1 MANFSFIGKIVPVK
15 ESEKFKG
22 YTETKYDSGWVN
34 QKLRFNV
41 IAGDNRHFVEINAGK
56 WYDDKKNTTVY
67 TMSKAE
73 GGKKSKPIEISWEK
87 RNDPEE
93 INKVAGYKVFTID
106 TDNYEHRK
114 ALEESGDNVAL
125 EASKKKRKHF
135 ITGVDFCEYARK
147 VVNSEKIQDMMF
159 RICGNIVVNYGSKN
173 DQYYTTYEVTKIYRV
188 ADNAEPL
195 SEVNLDFY
203 FMEDAVDSEDYNEK
217 GKAIV
222 SGYSMFYDSMT
233 KKNWFYPVSLVIAGS
248 TDEAGKKRLAGFQ
261 KMFDKFESDEV
272 RKVSLVCQKI
282 DGAQRVNIKYEDLPE
297 DVRENID
304 FGLISLEDA
313 IKDAGGQMYGDAI
326 RELRIEKL
334 GRGSSKGS
342 ETTIYTVDNLNDKP
356 HLEEKFEEVDDS
368 DFDLFAE
375 DDDDDLI

>member
-1 MANFSFIGKIVPVK
+1 MANQFSFVGKIVPVK
-15 ESEKFKG
+15 DTDKFKG

-41 IAGDNRHFVEINAGK
+41 IAGDDRHFVEINAGK
-56 WYDDKKNTTVY
+56 WDNDAKNSVIK

-73 GGKKSKPIEISWEK
+73 EGKPSKLIEIPWAK

-93 INKVAGYKVFTID
+93 IAKVAGYRVFTID
-106 TDNYEHRK
+106 TDNYEHRQELEK
-114 ALEESGDNVAL
+114 SGDDAALEL
-125 EASKKKRKHF
+125 SKKKRKHF
-135 ITGVDFCEYARK
+135 LAGVDFCEYARK
-147 VVNSEKIQDMMF
+147 VVNSDKIKDMTF
-159 RICGNIVVNYGSKN
+159 RVSGNIVVNYGSKN
-173 DQYYTTYEVTKIYRV
+173 DQYYTTYEVTKIYRT

-203 FMEDAVDSEDYNEK
+203 FAEGAVDSEDYNET
-217 GKAIV
+217 GKAHV
-222 SGYSMFYDSMT
+222 SGYSMFWDGMT
-233 KKNWFYPVSLVIAGS
+233 KKNWFYPVNLVIAGG

-282 DGAQRVNIKYEDLPE
+282 DGAQRVDIKYEDLPE

-304 FGLISLEDA
+304 FGLITLEDA

-326 RELRIEKL
+326 RELRIVKL

-342 ETTIYTVDNLNDKP
+342 ETTIYTEHNLSEKP
-356 HLEEKFEEVDDS
+356 HLEEKTEEVDDS

-375 DDDDDLI
+375 DDDDLI